1 MALFLTVGFVVGSMK
16 PRFYRDNV
24 FVEVIILA
32 FALLLYEILY
42 AILLWQFSI
51 GVFFLNIFRFGIPR
65 VLYSIAIS
73 LILFPLLRR
82 IPLFSENH

>member
-1 MALFLTVGFVVGSMK
+1 MK

-24 FVEVIILA
+24 FVEIIILA
-32 FALLLYEILY
+32 IALLLYEIVY

-51 GVFFLNIFRFGIPR
+51 GVFFLNILRFGIPR
-65 VLYSIAIS
+65 VFYSIVIS
-73 LILFPLLRR
+73 VILFPLLRR

>member
-16 PRFYRDNV
+16 PRFYRNNV
-24 FVEVIILA
+24 FVEIIFLA
-32 FALLLYEILY
+32 IALLLYEILY

-51 GVFFLNIFRFGIPR
+51 GVFFLNIIRFGIPR
-65 VLYSIAIS
+65 VFYSIAIS

-82 IPLFSENH
+82 IPHFSENN